1 MEKKKG
7 EVKKKEDNKKFVE
20 PELVKHEE
28 KLDDLT
34 KGAPPIVSPPHTYG

>member
-1 MEKKKG
+1 MEKKEKEEKKG
-7 EVKKKEDNKKFVE
+7 FVE

>member
-1 MEKKKG
+1 MEKKEK
-7 EVKKKEDNKKFVE
+7 EEKKKDFVE

-34 KGAPPIVSPPHTYG
+34 KGPPPIDGSPPP